1 MTERGIPMLKDITL
15 GQFFPGN
22 SLLHRADPRMKI
34 ILAVMYIVF
43 LFLAKST
50 AAYMFA
56 VVFTVILILISRIK
70 LSVIIKGLKPL
81 LFIMIFTAFFN
92 IFWTKGESKP
102 LFEYAFITVYKEGLW
117 FAAVMILRVACIL
130 TGSSVILTY
139 TTSPIALTDGIERLF
154 SPLKKLR
161 LPVHEFA
168 MMMTIALR
176 FIPTLIEETDKIM
189 NAQKA
194 RGADFNSGGLIKRA
208 KALLPVLIPLF
219 ASSFRRAGE
228 LATAMEC
235 RCYRGDNGRTRMTQL
250 KYGLP
255 DLIMLMIMVAFGA
268 GIILLNIYL
277 KSFLSI

>member
-1 MTERGIPMLKDITL
+1 MLKDITL

-22 SLLHRADPRMKI
+22 SLLHKADPRMKI
-34 ILAVMYIVF
+34 ILTVIYIVF
-43 LFLAKST
+43 VFLADTS
-50 AAYMFA
+50 AAYLA
-56 VVFTVILILISRIK
+56 AIAFTVILIAISRIK
-70 LSVIIKGLKPL
+70 LRVIIKGMKPL
-81 LFIMIFTAFFN
+81 LFIMLFTAFFN
-92 IFWTKGESKP
+92 IFWTKGETAP
-102 LFEYAFITVYKEGLW
+102 LFEYGIISIYKEGLW

-130 TGSSVILTY
+130 AGSSLILTY
-139 TTSPIALTDGIERLF
+139 TTSPIALTDGLERLL
-154 SPLKKLR
+154 SPLKKIK
-161 LPVHEFA
+161 LPVHEFS

-235 RCYRGDNGRTRMTQL
+235 RCYRGDNGRTRMNKL
-250 KYGLP
+250 KYGIV
-255 DLIMLMIMVAFGA
+255 DLVLLIVFALFGT
-268 GIILLNIYL
+268 GVILCNIYL
-277 KSFLSI
+277 GAFLSFGIV

>member
-1 MTERGIPMLKDITL
+1 MLKDITL

-34 ILAVMYIVF
+34 ILAVVYIVF
-43 LFLAKST
+43 VFLAKNT
-50 AAYMFA
+50 AAYLLA
-56 VVFTVILILISRIK
+56 VGFTVMLILISGIK
-70 LSVIIKGLKPL
+70 LRVVLKGLKPL

-92 IFWTKGESKP
+92 IFWTKGATEP
-102 LFEYAFITVYKEGLW
+102 LVSYGFITIYREGIW
-117 FAAVMILRVACIL
+117 FAVAMIVRVACIL
-130 TGSSVILTY
+130 AGSSVILTY
-139 TTSPIALTDGIERLF
+139 TTSPISLTDGLERLLK
-154 SPLKKLR
+154 PLKVIHV
-161 LPVHEFA
+161 PVHEFA

-235 RCYRGDNGRTRMTQL
+235 RCYRGDNGRTRMTKL
-250 KYGLP
+250 RYSWV
-255 DLIMLMIMVAFGA
+255 DLVLFILFAAFGA
-268 GIILLNIYL
+268 GIILMNIYL
-277 KSFLSI
+277 GFFLNFGMSL

>member
-1 MTERGIPMLKDITL
+1 MLKDITL

-34 ILAVMYIVF
+34 VFAVFYIVF
-43 LFLAKST
+43 LFLAKTT
-50 AAYMFA
+50 AAFIFA
-56 VVFTVILILISRIK
+56 LAFTVLLVVLSRIK
-70 LSVIIKGLKPL
+70 IMVVLKGLKPL
-81 LFIMIFTAFFN
+81 LFIMAFTAFFN
-92 IFWTKGESKP
+92 IFWTKGESEP
-102 LFEYAFITVYKEGLW
+102 LFEYAFISIYREGLW

-130 TGSSVILTY
+130 MGSSVILTY

-154 SPLKKLR
+154 SPLKKIR

-189 NAQKA
+189 NAQRA

-250 KYGLP
+250 RYGRF
-255 DLIMLMIMVAFGA
+255 DVIMLIMMAIFGA
-268 GIILLNIYL
+268 GILLCNVYL
-277 KSFLSI
+277 KAFLAFV

>member
-1 MTERGIPMLKDITL
+1 MLKDITL

-22 SLLHRADPRMKI
+22 SLLHKADPRMKI
-34 ILAVMYIVF
+34 ILTVIYIVF
-43 LFLAKST
+43 VFLADTS
-50 AAYMFA
+50 AAYLA
-56 VVFTVILILISRIK
+56 AIAFTVILIAISRIK
-70 LSVIIKGLKPL
+70 LRVIIKGMKPL
-81 LFIMIFTAFFN
+81 LFIMLFTAFFN
-92 IFWTKGESKP
+92 IFWTKGETAP
-102 LFEYAFITVYKEGLW
+102 LFEYGIISIYKEGLW

-130 TGSSVILTY
+130 AGSSLILTY
-139 TTSPIALTDGIERLF
+139 TTSPIALTDGLERLL
-154 SPLKKLR
+154 SPLKKIK
-161 LPVHEFA
+161 LPVHEFS

-235 RCYRGDNGRTRMTQL
+235 RCYRGDNGRTRMNKL
-250 KYGLP
+250 KYGIV
-255 DLIMLMIMVAFGA
+255 DLVLLIVFALFGT
-268 GIILLNIYL
+268 GVILCNIYL
-277 KSFLSI
+277 GAFLSFGIA

>member
-1 MTERGIPMLKDITL
+1 MLKDITL
-15 GQFFPGN
+15 GQFFPG
-22 SLLHRADPRMKI
+22 SSILHRTDPRMKI

-43 LFLAKST
+43 VFLAKTT
-50 AAYMFA
+50 AAYLVA
-56 VVFTVILILISRIK
+56 LGFTVLLVIISRINPT
-70 LSVIIKGLKPL
+70 VVIKGLKPL
-81 LFIMIFTAFFN
+81 LFIMVFTAFFN
-92 IFWTKGESKP
+92 IFWTKGTSEP
-102 LFEYAFITVYKEGLW
+102 LVSFWIIKIYKEGLW

-130 TGSSVILTY
+130 AGTSVILTY
-139 TTSPIALTDGIERLF
+139 TTSPISLTDGLERILA
-154 SPLKKLR
+154 PLKKIK

-235 RCYRGDNGRTRMTQL
+235 RCYRGDNGRTRMTKL
-250 KYGLP
+250 KYTSV
-255 DLIMLMIMVAFGA
+255 DLVILLLMSAFGA
-268 GIILLNIYL
+268 GVILSNIYL
-277 KSFLSI
+277 GSFLNFGV